1 MRLIAP
7 DIPTDQITADDETI
21 RKALSMRFSSALI
34 PALAQATGD
43 LTILREDIRPPGFAP
58 GVPQGGMT
66 PEQQDAARIVSFEAL
81 TALRDGST
89 PVPDA
94 TESDLRTITQWMTGS
109 AMTDDYIPLLVEELA
124 PFDEDT
130 RAPAWRMD
138 SSTPFSVAIIGAGMS
153 GILVRHPAQ
162 TGRLCRS

>member
-1 MRLIAP
+1 MAIAL
-7 DIPTDQITADDETI
+7 DTDQITADDETI
-21 RKALSMRFSSALI
+21 RKALHDAFLPALI

-43 LTILREDIRPPGFAP
+43 LSILREDIRPPGFAP

-66 PEQQDAARIVSFEAL
+66 VEQQAAARIVAFEAL
-81 TALRDGST
+81 RTLRDRATST
-89 PVPDA
+89 PDA

-109 AMTDDYIPLLVEELA
+109 AAPDDYIPLLVEELA

-138 SSTPFSVAIIGAGMS
+138 SGIQFSVAIIGAGMS
-153 GILVRHPAQ
+153 GILA
-162 TGRLCRS
+162 GIRLKQAGVPF